1 MTRYFAYGSNM
12 NPQRVRERGL
22 AVVRAEAARLPGFRL
37 AFDKAS
43 AAGVSGA
50 VQAVAGH
57 ACFHYSP
64 GDCVEGVLYWLAGPD
79 EIGRMDRF
87 ESTPVNYSR
96 EVVQLA
102 RASGSVTAW
111 TYVANPAV
119 LRAGLRPPRAYLQH
133 LLAGREYLSAD
144 YYATLAAWPCAED
157 HDGSS

>member
-37 AFDKAS
+37 AFDKCS
-43 AAGVSGA
+43 AAGAGRMA
-50 VQAVAGH
+50 AGH
-57 ACFHYSP
+57 ACFHYAP
-64 GDCVEGVLYWLAGPD
+64 GDCVEGVVYWLAGPD
-79 EIGRMDRF
+79 EIAKMDRF

-96 EVVQLA
+96 EMVQLVYPA
-102 RASGSVTAW
+102 GSITAW

-119 LRAGLRPPRAYLQH
+119 LQAGLRPPRDYLQH
-133 LLAGREYLSAD
+133 LLAGREYLSPD

-157 HDGSS
+157 HDAAS

>member
-12 NPQRVRERGL
+12 NPLRVSERGL

-43 AAGVSGA
+43 AAG
-50 VQAVAGH
+50 GH
-57 ACFHYSP
+57 ACFHYAP

-79 EIGRMDRF
+79 EISKMDRF
-87 ESTPVNYSR
+87 EHAPVNYSR

-102 RASGSVTAW
+102 GPSGSITAW

-119 LRAGLRPPRAYLQH
+119 LKAGLRPPREYLAH
-133 LLAGREYLSAD
+133 LLAGRDYLSAD
-144 YYATLAAWPCAED
+144 YYATLAAWPCTED
-157 HDGSS
+157 HDAAP